1 MAALTMA
8 NRTASFIESESNGFR
23 SRADVTVDA
32 TGGALVAGN
41 IMGIVTATGDYEVY
55 DDGAADGTE
64 NVAGILYEGIEAAE
78 EKRTMIVRDCEV
90 SLADLT
96 YTGTEATVVAELAA
110 LGIITR

>member
-1 MAALTMA
+1 MAALTMT
-8 NRTASFIESESNGFR
+8 NRTASFIESEANGFR

-32 TGGALVAGN
+32 TAGALVAGN

-55 DDGAADGTE
+55 AAGETNGTE
-64 NVAGILYEGIEAAE
+64 DVAGILYEGIDASEA
-78 EKRTMIVRDCEV
+78 KRTMIVRDCEV